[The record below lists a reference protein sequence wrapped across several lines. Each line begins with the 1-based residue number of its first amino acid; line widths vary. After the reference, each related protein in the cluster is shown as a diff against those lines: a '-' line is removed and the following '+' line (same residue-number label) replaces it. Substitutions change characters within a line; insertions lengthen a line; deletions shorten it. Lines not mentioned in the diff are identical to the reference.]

1 MQLNSEIEEKDNKIA
16 ELENDLKNLQ
26 KKFKNNDRGLKL
38 SNSTLASNNSRYN
51 SAPLK
56 SPIDNKLN
64 VKEFMPVDEQQ
75 SYGKIYNLKAN
86 NHAINTSN
94 LENKKSIFN
103 NDFLNSS
110 TSSLLSN

>member
-1 MQLNSEIEEKDNKIA
+1 MKSLKKKLKINDN
-16 ELENDLKNLQ
+16 
-26 KKFKNNDRGLKL
+26 GLKR
-38 SNSTLASNNSRYN
+38 SNSILISNNSRYN

-56 SPIDNKLN
+56 TPIDNKLN

-110 TSSLLSN
+110 ASSLLSN